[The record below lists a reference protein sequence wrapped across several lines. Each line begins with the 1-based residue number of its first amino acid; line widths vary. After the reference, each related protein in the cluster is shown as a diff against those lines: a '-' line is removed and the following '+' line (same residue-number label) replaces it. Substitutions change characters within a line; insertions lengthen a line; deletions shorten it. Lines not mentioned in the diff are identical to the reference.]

1 MHKIYQDKGLFD
13 LETQLPIALYST
25 IIFTILNYPLIYL
38 SLSNDAIINFKQ
50 DTSKIN
56 IRQKVK
62 KLKKILVIKF
72 TLYYIISFLFLLFFW
87 YYVSMFCVIYKN
99 TQMHLLKDTLMS
111 IGLSFVFP
119 FGVYLL
125 PGMFRLSSLSDGKK
139 KGECLYN
146 FSKVLQSL

>member
-1 MHKIYQDKGLFD
+1 M
-13 LETQLPIALYST
+13 
-25 IIFTILNYPLIYL
+25 NYLA
-38 SLSNDAIINFKQ
+38 LSNDDIINFKQ

-111 IGLSFVFP
+111 IGLSLIFP
-119 FGVYLL
+119 FFIYLL
-125 PGMFRLSSLSDGKK
+125 PGIFRLPSLSTYNKK
-139 KGECLYN
+139 RECLYN
-146 FSKVLQSL
+146 FSKVLQSF